1 MIIGNQYHLTYCTNI
16 HPGQDWKTTFES
28 IKSYVPE
35 IKERISPGQPFGL
48 GLRLSNLASEE
59 LAAGE
64 HLLEFKSWLE
74 EHQVY
79 VFTMNG
85 FPYGNFHGESVKDKV
100 YMPDW
105 THTDRVGYTKRLF
118 EQLAYLIPEG
128 LEGGISTSP
137 ISYKRWFTSE
147 DEKKEVMLVAV
158 KKLVEIAL
166 FLRELEETT
175 GSYLHLDLEPE
186 PDCFLENTEDVV
198 NFYEYYLIP
207 NGSELLAEHLSVSTD
222 RATEILLKYICICY
236 DICHFS
242 LAYEDPEYTF
252 SQWNRLG
259 IRVGKVQISAAL
271 KILAVKDMDQ
281 LWTDLSRFNEPT
293 YLHQVTQMINGEL
306 RSFPDLPAVLE
317 AKPDFRELRAHFHVP
332 IFLESF
338 DTLHSTQDH
347 IIKLFEYLRDHRI
360 SNHLEIETYTW
371 DVLPD
376 SLKTDLIASISR
388 EFEWVLKS
396 LNP

>member
-16 HPGQDWKTTFES
+16 HPGQDWQTTFES
-28 IKSYVPE
+28 IKSNVPE
-35 IKERISPGQPFGL
+35 IKERVAPRVPFGL

-74 EHQVY
+74 AHHVY

-85 FPYGNFHGESVKDKV
+85 FPYGNFHGETVKDKV

-105 THTDRVGYTKRLF
+105 THPDRLSYTKRLF
-118 EQLAYLIPEG
+118 EQLAYLIPQE

-137 ISYKRWFTSE
+137 VSYKPWFTSE
-147 DEKKEVMLVAV
+147 AKKKEAV
-158 KKLVEIAL
+158 LAAVEQLVEMAA

-186 PDCFLENTEDVV
+186 PDCFLENTADVV
-198 NFYEYYLIP
+198 NFYEEYLIP
-207 NGSELLAEHLSVSTD
+207 FGSELLADNLSVSRE
-222 RATEILLKYICICY
+222 RATEILLKYICVCY

-242 LAYEDPEYTF
+242 LAYEDPEHTF
-252 SQWNRLG
+252 SEWNRLG

-271 KILAVKDMDQ
+271 KILPVDDMNQ
-281 LWTDLSRFNEPT
+281 LWTDLARFNEPT
-293 YLHQVTQMINGEL
+293 YLHQVTQLIDGNQ
-306 RSFPDLPAVLE
+306 RSYPDLPLVLE
-317 AKPDFRELRAHFHVP
+317 TKPAFRELRAHFHVP

-338 DTLHSTQDH
+338 DSLHSTQDH
-347 IIKLFEYLRDHRI
+347 IIKFFAYLRDHNI

-376 SLKTDLIASISR
+376 TLKTDLISSISR

-396 LNP
+396 LDP